1 MDDLF
6 VDNSKVNIRFSY
18 LHLSIRQKGLHLDY

>member
-6 VDNSKVNIRFSY
+6 VDNNKVNTRFSY
-18 LHLSIRQKGLHLDY
+18 LRLSIRQKGLHLDY